1 MYYGLMSPIKNV
13 KANSQFK
20 HLVFRNPIIC
30 CLYVSP
36 KTERKE
42 RKRQRRKDGGRGKK
56 KFWKEKREGKKEGK
70 RHVAML
76 ISEKLRTQSK
86 KH

>member
-1 MYYGLMSPIKNV
+1 MEGGERRN
-13 KANSQFK
+13 
-20 HLVFRNPIIC
+20 FR
-30 CLYVSP
+30 
-36 KTERKE
+36 
-42 RKRQRRKDGGRGKK
+42 
-56 KFWKEKREGKKEGK
+56 KEKREGKKEGK